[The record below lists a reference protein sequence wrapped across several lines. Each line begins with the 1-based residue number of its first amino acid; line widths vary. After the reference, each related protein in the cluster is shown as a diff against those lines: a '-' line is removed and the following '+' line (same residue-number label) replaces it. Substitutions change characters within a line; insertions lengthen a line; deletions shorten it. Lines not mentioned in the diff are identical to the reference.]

1 MDWIS
6 VKDKLPAI
14 DEDVIVFCGFQAFG
28 TFRDKLNT
36 RAVTSPARMFRKA
49 DEDDGFY
56 VEDQPFRDDVT
67 HWMPKF
73 DDPNEYNVYRMRG
86 KKCG

>member
-14 DEDVIVFCGFQAFG
+14 DEEVIVFCGFQAFG
-28 TFRDKLNT
+28 TYEGK
-36 RAVTSPARMFRKA
+36 
-49 DEDDGFY
+49 EDDGLWGKII
-56 VEDQPFRDDVT
+56 T